1 MRATHRGDRVDRH
14 ISSVGAQ
21 EFIHVSPDGQAVRF
35 LGGAGDTQPS
45 QRHSETW
52 ERCCWSQ
59 EVRRQKV
66 AIEVID
72 SCPGCESDEDPRA
85 LPLVRSLLG
94 LGRALSTRPVQ
105 LDVVAGEGES
115 MIGGDV
121 TSPLLDGGVSL
132 DFHGCPALAAHQVM
146 MVGGGAAAVRHLT
159 LGGADGVELAVIDH
173 GLQIAVDGGQA
184 DGDVPVAQCV
194 EHLLGSHE

>member
-1 MRATHRGDRVDRH
+1 MGSSRGLLLMSR
-14 ISSVGAQ
+14 
-21 EFIHVSPDGQAVRF
+21 
-35 LGGAGDTQPS
+35 
-45 QRHSETW
+45 
-52 ERCCWSQ
+52 
-59 EVRRQKV
+59 
-66 AIEVID
+66 
-72 SCPGCESDEDPRA
+72 
-85 LPLVRSLLG
+85 LLG
-94 LGRALSTRPVQ
+94 LGRAFSARSVQ

-146 MVGGGAAAVRHLT
+146 MVGGGAATVRHLT
-159 LGGADGVELAVIDH
+159 LGGADGVELAVIGH